1 MPNNTGTDVIFYFD
15 FGSPNAYLAHE
26 VIPQIEART
35 GAKFKYVPALLG
47 GIFKATG
54 NRSPAEAFAGIP
66 SKLAYEGKETRRFV
80 KKHGIIDYAHNPHF
94 PVNTLQIMRG
104 AVAAQKLGVFKPY
117 VEAVYRAMWVDGLK
131 MDDPAVIE
139 AALTAAHLPAAA
151 LITAMGDPEVKQTL
165 IANTEAAV
173 TAGVFG
179 SPSFLVEGELFFG
192 KDRLRDVEE
201 EIAAQG
207 AK

>member
-1 MPNNTGTDVIFYFD
+1 MPTDLGTDVIFYFD
-15 FGSPNAYLAHE
+15 FGSPNAYLAHK
-26 VIPQIEART
+26 VIPGIEART
-35 GAKFKYVPALLG
+35 GAKFRYVPALLG

-54 NRSPAEAFAGIP
+54 NRSPAEAYAGIP
-66 SKLAYEGKETRRFV
+66 SKLRYEGRETERFV
-80 KKHGIIDYAHNPHF
+80 KKHGITEYARNPHF

-104 AVAAQKLGVFKPY
+104 AVAAQKLGVFEKY

-131 MDDPAVIE
+131 MDDPPVIE

-173 TAGVFG
+173 AHGVFG
-179 SPSFLVEGELFFG
+179 SPSFLVGDELFFG

-201 EIAAQG
+201 ELEAQK
-207 AK
+207 A

>member
-1 MPNNTGTDVIFYFD
+1 MTEVVFYFD
-15 FGSPNAYLAHE
+15 FGSPNAYLAHK
-26 VIPQIEART
+26 VIPEIERRT
-35 GAKFKYVPALLG
+35 GARFRYVPALLG

-66 SKLAYEGKETRRFV
+66 AKLAYEGRETQRFV
-80 KKHGIIDYAHNPHF
+80 KKHGIADYARNPHF

-104 AVAAQKLGVFKPY
+104 AVAAQKLGVFEAY

-139 AALTAAHLPAAA
+139 TTLSTAGLPAAELMA
-151 LITAMGDPEVKQTL
+151 GMGDPAVKAKL

-173 TAGVFG
+173 GHGVFG
-179 SPSFLVEGELFFG
+179 SPSFLVGEELFFG
-192 KDRLRDVEE
+192 KDKLRDVEE
-201 EIAAQG
+201 ALEAPSA
-207 AK
+207 